1 MINLSKI
8 ISYLAPFLITICV
21 FLYLYSKEKQKKPTE
36 IPKKIETVK
45 ETDSINEIEFA
56 DWKNKV
62 TKKLSDGYYDNLLIK
77 NQEITYRFKNLNDN
91 RQQLLE
97 IIILTKVKNDC
108 RNISNKASEIQKME
122 LDHIEKLCT
131 EKININ
137 FKKMYNSDDNLHPA
151 DKNFLDNL
159 NVYILK
165 SR

>member
-1 MINLSKI
+1 M
-8 ISYLAPFLITICV
+8 SYLAPFLITICV
-21 FLYLYSKEKQKKPTE
+21 FIYLNKKEEQKKPIE
-36 IPKKIETVK
+36 NPKKIETVK
-45 ETDSINEIEFA
+45 EPDSINETEFV

-62 TKKLSDGYYDNLLIK
+62 TKKFSDTYYDNLLIK
-77 NQEITYRFKNLNDN
+77 NQEITYKFKNLNDN

-108 RNISNKASEIQKME
+108 RNISYKASELQKRE
-122 LDHIEKLCT
+122 LDQIEKLCT

-137 FKKMYNSDDNLHPA
+137 FKKMYNSNDNLHPA

-165 SR
+165 SRP